1 MLRWLLAVMLVSC
14 VAPTSGTTTL
24 APASPSTRS
33 AVVPTPSPTPSV
45 RSSPTSEPTD
55 LAKCAAS
62 QLQAVAAG
70 TMATD
75 FYVGAVFIAN
85 RGTAPCTLR
94 GNPEV
99 LLLASDGTPLEV
111 LRASVT
117 GGRPAALV
125 VVPVSRFAPDPAGFT
140 GAGATAPLQWSNY
153 CADVLAT
160 SFRVTLPEGAGVI
173 DGTFVDLG
181 GKPLARF
188 GAPHCDDASGPS
200 TLVLYPFQEPVR

>member
-1 MLRWLLAVMLVSC
+1 MARWLLAVMLVSC
-14 VAPTSGTTTL
+14 GAPTSVVATL
-24 APASPSTRS
+24 RPSPSTQS
-33 AVVPTPSPTPSV
+33 AAVATRSPTPSV
-45 RSSPTSEPTD
+45 RSSPTPEPTG

-85 RGTAPCTLR
+85 RGTAPCTVR

-99 LLLASDGTPLEV
+99 LLLASDGAPLDV
-111 LRASVT
+111 MRASVT
-117 GGRPAALV
+117 GGGTPLLV
-125 VVPVSRFAPDPAGFT
+125 VVPISRFVPDPAGFT

-153 CADVLAT
+153 CADILAT
-160 SFRVTLPEGAGVI
+160 SFRVTLPDGGGVI

-181 GKPLARF
+181 GKPVSRF
-188 GAPHCDDASGPS
+188 GAPPCDDASGPS
-200 TLVLYPFQEPVR
+200 TLVVYPFQEPVR

>member
-1 MLRWLLAVMLVSC
+1 MARWLLAVMLVSC
-14 VAPTSGTTTL
+14 GAPTSIVRTL
-24 APASPSTRS
+24 PPSPSTQS
-33 AVVPTPSPTPSV
+33 PAVATRSPTPSV
-45 RSSPTSEPTD
+45 RSSPTPEPTG

-85 RGTAPCTLR
+85 RGAAPCTLR

-99 LLLASDGTPLEV
+99 VLLASDGSPLD
-111 LRASVT
+111 LMRASVS
-117 GGRPAALV
+117 GGGTPTLV
-125 VVPVSRFAPDPAGFT
+125 VLPVSQFAPDPAGFT

-160 SFRVTLPEGAGVI
+160 RFRVTLPEGGGAI

-188 GAPHCDDASGPS
+188 GAPRCDDASGPS
-200 TLVLYPFQEPVR
+200 TLVVYPFQEPVR

>member
-1 MLRWLLAVMLVSC
+1 MARWLLAVMLMSC
-14 VAPTSGTTTL
+14 GAPTSVVATL
-24 APASPSTRS
+24 PPSPSTQS
-33 AVVPTPSPTPSV
+33 AAVPARSPTPSV
-45 RSSPTSEPTD
+45 RSSPTPEPTG

-85 RGTAPCTLR
+85 HGTAPCTLR

-99 LLLASDGTPLEV
+99 LLLAGDGKPLDV
-111 LRASVT
+111 MRAGIT
-117 GGRPAALV
+117 GGGAPMLV
-125 VVPVSRFAPDPAGFT
+125 VVPVGRFAPDPAGFT

-160 SFRVTLPEGAGVI
+160 
-173 DGTFVDLG
+173 
-181 GKPLARF
+181 
-188 GAPHCDDASGPS
+188 
-200 TLVLYPFQEPVR
+200 

>member
-1 MLRWLLAVMLVSC
+1 MVRWLLAVMLVSC
-14 VAPTSGTTTL
+14 GTPTSVIATPPPSTAPTQS
-24 APASPSTRS
+24 AAVATR
-33 AVVPTPSPTPSV
+33 SPTPTAG
-45 RSSPTSEPTD
+45 SSPTPEPTG
-55 LAKCAAS
+55 LAKCVAS

-99 LLLASDGTPLEV
+99 LLLASDDSPLDV

-117 GGRPAALV
+117 GGGTLTLV
-125 VVPVSRFAPDPAGFT
+125 VVPISQFVPDPAGFT

-153 CADVLAT
+153 CADILAT
-160 SFRVTLPEGAGVI
+160 SFRLTLPDGGGVI

-181 GKPLARF
+181 GKPVSRF
-188 GAPHCDDASGPS
+188 GAPPCDDASGPS
-200 TLVLYPFQEPVR
+200 TLVVYPFQEPVR

>member
-1 MLRWLLAVMLVSC
+1 MLRWLLALMLVSC
-14 VAPTSGTTTL
+14 GAPTSVTT
-24 APASPSTRS
+24 PPPSTAATRS
-33 AVVPTPSPTPSV
+33 AAVATTSPTPSA
-45 RSSPTSEPTD
+45 RSSPTPEPTG
-55 LAKCAAS
+55 LTACAAT
-62 QLQAVAAG
+62 QLRAVAAG

-99 LLLASDGTPLEV
+99 LLLASDGSPLDV
-111 LRASVT
+111 MRASIT
-117 GGRPAALV
+117 GSGTPALV
-125 VVPVSRFAPDPAGFT
+125 VVPVSQFVPDPAGFT
-140 GAGATAPLQWSNY
+140 GAGATSPLQWSNY

-160 SFRVTLPEGAGVI
+160 SFRITLPDAGGVI

-188 GAPHCDDASGPS
+188 GAPPCDDASGPS
-200 TLVLYPFQEPVR
+200 TLVVYPFQEPVR